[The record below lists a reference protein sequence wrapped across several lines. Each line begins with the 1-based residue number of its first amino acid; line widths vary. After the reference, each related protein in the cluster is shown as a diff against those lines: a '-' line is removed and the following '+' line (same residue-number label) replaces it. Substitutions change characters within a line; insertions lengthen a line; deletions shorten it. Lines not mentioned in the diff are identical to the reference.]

1 MSSGDAIDLLTEDH
15 QKLRDLLSEL
25 TDTTNRASKKRTEL
39 LEKIKKEI
47 LVHTQLEEEIFYPA
61 FKQANGSEHKKMYFE
76 AVEEHRAVSA
86 LVLPDLEATDV
97 NSDAFSG
104 RAKVLKELIEH
115 HAEEEEEELF
125 PKARKALTDA
135 RLQELGE
142 QMRELKRTLQ
152 REL

>member
-15 QKLRDLLSEL
+15 QKLRDLLTEL

-47 LVHTQLEEEIFYPA
+47 LVHSQLEEEIFYPA
-61 FKQANGSEHKKMYFE
+61 FKRANGSEHKKMYFE

-86 LVLPDLEATDV
+86 LVLPDLETTDV
-97 NSDAFSG
+97 TSDAFAG

-125 PKARKALTDA
+125 PKARKALSDA
-135 RLQELGE
+135 RLKELGAQMQEL
-142 QMRELKRTLQ
+142 RRVLQ
-152 REL
+152 RDL

>member
-15 QKLRDLLSEL
+15 QKLRDLLAEL

-61 FKQANGSEHKKMYFE
+61 SKQANGSEHKKLYFE

-97 NSDAFSG
+97 TSDAFAG

-125 PKARKALTDA
+125 PKARKALSDA
-135 RLQELGE
+135 RLKELGE
-142 QMRELKRTLQ
+142 QMRELKRVLQ
-152 REL
+152 RDL